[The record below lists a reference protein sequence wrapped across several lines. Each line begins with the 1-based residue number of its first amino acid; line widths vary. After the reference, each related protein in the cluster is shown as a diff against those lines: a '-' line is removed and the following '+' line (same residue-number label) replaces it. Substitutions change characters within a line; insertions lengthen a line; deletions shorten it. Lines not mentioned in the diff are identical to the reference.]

1 MARIE
6 KNTALRRY
14 EMTVDGHTA
23 IVEYRDED
31 AGTVRLLHT
40 EVPSALEGRGIGSR
54 LAKERGAGRGPCRGP
69 DGRASMRVHRIVHR
83 AASRVSGSRVAPRE
97 LSELRLTEAGHLGT
111 FGSRRGACPERR
123 RGRGIIR
130 ISGNTLSEL
139 ITEDAI
145 HSDAE

>member
-54 LAKERGAGRGPCRGP
+54 LAKGVLDAVRAEGRT
-69 DGRASMRVHRIVHR
+69 GRASMRVHRIVHR
-83 AASRVSGSRVAPRE
+83 AASRVSGSRVAPWG